1 MFSSIFFYFL
11 FIFYYYFYKIAFG
24 ACVSPPSDLNVCPLP
39 AGASIPQEYANT
51 NADRELQSYFN
62 FLEGIKATPTKKCA
76 EAYIAFACSRAY
88 PKCVGDANSGLG
100 LAENTCYYL
109 CSDFTEECRGQ
120 LVGVERP
127 NCGQFSVSEDC
138 TGRKLKIASSG
149 ASSLSAGF
157 MLAAFAALVA
167 LL

>member
-1 MFSSIFFYFL
+1 MGL
-11 FIFYYYFYKIAFG
+11 FNMQSVSVLILLAALVACAFG

-88 PKCVGDANSGLG
+88 PKCVG
-100 LAENTCYYL
+100 
-109 CSDFTEECRGQ
+109 Q

-138 TGRKLKIASSG
+138 TGRKVRIASSG

>member
-1 MFSSIFFYFL
+1 MQSVSVLIL
-11 FIFYYYFYKIAFG
+11 LAALVACAFG

-109 CSDFTEECRGQ
+109 CSDLLKNVVDNL
-120 LVGVERP
+120 LV
-127 NCGQFSVSEDC
+127 
-138 TGRKLKIASSG
+138 LKDQIVDN
-149 ASSLSAGF
+149 SLSVKIV
-157 MLAAFAALVA
+157 LEEN
-167 LL
+167 